1 MENKTRSHETSE
13 CVKNPEISFFMYHYI
28 RDDDIHDNG
37 TVRNLSIPPSLFNE
51 QMREVAKLRDESAI
65 SLMYGSDFIE
75 SWKKNCFEKK
85 KIWIFTTDD
94 SWSDTYSHLAPIAK
108 NYDIPFFF

>member
-1 MENKTRSHETSE
+1 MENKTRPHETYE
-13 CVKNPEISFFMYHYI
+13 CIKNPEISFFMYHYI
-28 RDDDIHDNG
+28 RDDDIHDNS
-37 TVRNLSIPPSLFNE
+37 TVHNLSIPPSLFDE
-51 QMREVAKLRDESAI
+51 QMREVAKLRDESTI

-108 NYDIPFFF
+108 SYDIPFFF